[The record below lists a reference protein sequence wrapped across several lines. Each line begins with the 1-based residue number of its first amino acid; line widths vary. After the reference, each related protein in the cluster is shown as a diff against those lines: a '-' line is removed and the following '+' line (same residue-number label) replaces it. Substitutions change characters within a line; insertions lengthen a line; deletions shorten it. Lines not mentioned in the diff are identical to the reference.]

1 MLGVT
6 ELMRQGGVPEAE
18 MGGWGWS
25 GAGMGWEAVGVKEI
39 RGRGTEGRGLAMG
52 FGHADGWAQGDGIT

>member
-1 MLGVT
+1 
-6 ELMRQGGVPEAE
+6 